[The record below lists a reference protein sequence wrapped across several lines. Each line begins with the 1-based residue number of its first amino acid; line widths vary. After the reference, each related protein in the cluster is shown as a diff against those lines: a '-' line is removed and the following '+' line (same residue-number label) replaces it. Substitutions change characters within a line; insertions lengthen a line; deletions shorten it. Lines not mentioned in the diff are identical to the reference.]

1 MQVTGLRGR
10 ERFLALIARVTG
22 MYTLYIGNKNYSTWS
37 LRSWVLMKAA
47 AIPFLERRLLL
58 DQADTSARIR
68 AHSPSSKVPCLHDG
82 TVVVWD
88 SMAIAEYLAER
99 HPGLWPA
106 DGEARAWARSAAAEM
121 HAGFS
126 NLRNEFGMNLRLREP
141 RTASAAVAAE
151 IERIKEIW
159 REGRR
164 RFGGGGDFLGGSFGI
179 VDAFYCP
186 VAFRF
191 QSYDVALTG
200 ECAAYQAH
208 LIALPAM
215 REWMADAV
223 RETEYIAQ
231 YELTAPKGLPQ

>member
-1 MQVTGLRGR
+1 
-10 ERFLALIARVTG
+10 

-37 LRSWVLMKAA
+37 LRSWVLMRAA
-47 AIPFLERRLLL
+47 GIRFREQRLLL

-88 SMAIAEYLAER
+88 TMAIAEYLAER

-106 DGEARAWARSAAAEM
+106 DSEARAWARSAAAEM
-121 HAGFS
+121 HSGFA
-126 NLRNEFGMNLRLREP
+126 NLRNEFGMNLRVHDPREP
-141 RTASAAVAAE
+141 SPTVASE

-159 REGRR
+159 GEGRR
-164 RFGGGGDFLGGSFGI
+164 RFGGSGNFLCGAFGI

-191 QSYDVALTG
+191 QSYGVALTG
-200 ECAAYQAH
+200 VCAAYQAQ

-215 REWMADAV
+215 QEWAADAA
-223 RETEYIAQ
+223 RETEQIPKYDSPAQ
-231 YELTAPKGLPQ
+231 GHQR

>member
-1 MQVTGLRGR
+1 
-10 ERFLALIARVTG
+10 

-37 LRSWVLMKAA
+37 LRSWVLMRASG
-47 AIPFLERRLLL
+47 IPFREQRLLL

-106 DGEARAWARSAAAEM
+106 DSEARAWARSAAAEM
-121 HAGFS
+121 HSGFG
-126 NLRNEFGMNLRLREP
+126 NLRNEFGMNLRLRDPREP
-141 RTASAAVAAE
+141 SPPVASE

-164 RFGGGGDFLGGSFGI
+164 RFGGGGTFLCGTFGI

-191 QSYDVALTG
+191 QSYGVALADA
-200 ECAAYQAH
+200 CAAYQAQ

-215 REWMADAV
+215 QEWMADAV
-223 RETEYIAQ
+223 LEKEQIPKYHSPAAQ
-231 YELTAPKGLPQ
+231 GRQP

>member
-1 MQVTGLRGR
+1 
-10 ERFLALIARVTG
+10 
-22 MYTLYIGNKNYSTWS
+22 MYTLYIGNKNFSTWS

-47 AIPFLERRLLL
+47 GIPFREERLPLYE
-58 DQADTSARIR
+58 TGSSARLKVR
-68 AHSPSSKVPCLHDG
+68 SPSAKVPCLHDG

-106 DGEARAWARSAAAEM
+106 DSVARAWARSASAEM
-121 HAGFS
+121 HSGFS
-126 NLRNEFGMNLRLREP
+126 NLRGEFGMNLRQRET
-141 RTASAAVAAE
+141 RVASPAVAAE
-151 IERIKEIW
+151 IDRISEIW

-164 RFGGGGDFLGGSFGI
+164 RFGGGGDFLCGPFGI

-191 QSYDVALTG
+191 ECYGVALT
-200 ECAAYQAH
+200 EEPAAYQRQ

-215 REWMADAV
+215 REWMADAM
-223 RETEYIAQ
+223 RETE
-231 YELTAPKGLPQ
+231 LTLPDDSSASRRQQR

>member
-1 MQVTGLRGR
+1 
-10 ERFLALIARVTG
+10 

-37 LRSWVLMKAA
+37 LRSWVLMRAA
-47 AIPFLERRLLL
+47 GIRFREQRLLL

-88 SMAIAEYLAER
+88 TMAIAEYLAER

-106 DGEARAWARSAAAEM
+106 DSEARAWARSAAAEM
-121 HAGFS
+121 HSGFA
-126 NLRNEFGMNLRLREP
+126 NLRNEFGMNLRVHDPREP
-141 RTASAAVAAE
+141 SPTVASE

-159 REGRR
+159 GEGRR
-164 RFGGGGDFLGGSFGI
+164 RFGGSGNFLCGAFGI

-191 QSYDVALTG
+191 RSYGVALTG
-200 ECAAYQAH
+200 VCAAYQAQ
-208 LIALPAM
+208 LIALSAM
-215 REWMADAV
+215 QEWAADAA
-223 RETEYIAQ
+223 RETEQIPKYDSLAQ
-231 YELTAPKGLPQ
+231 GHQR

>member
-1 MQVTGLRGR
+1 
-10 ERFLALIARVTG
+10 

-37 LRSWVLMKAA
+37 LRAWVLMKTAG
-47 AIPFLERRLLL
+47 IPFREQRLALYESGS
-58 DQADTSARIR
+58 SARIH

-82 TVVVWD
+82 PVVVWD

-106 DGEARAWARSAAAEM
+106 DSAARAWSRSAAAEM

-126 NLRNEFGMNLRLREP
+126 NLRNEFGMNLRVRETRVP
-141 RTASAAVAAE
+141 SSVVAAE
-151 IERIKEIW
+151 IGRISEIW
-159 REGRR
+159 REGRE
-164 RFGGGGDFLGGSFGI
+164 RFGVGGDFLCGSFGI

-191 QSYDVALTG
+191 QSYGVALSE
-200 ECAAYQAH
+200 ECAAYQRH

-215 REWMADAV
+215 QEWIADAV
-223 RETEYIAQ
+223 RESEHIAQ
-231 YELTAPKGLPQ
+231 FDAPAVQGQQQ